1 MASTLKT
8 LVHQILLML
17 ALTFPIN
24 SHAWELQ
31 QDKNGIAMYTQSIA
45 GSPYISVK
53 LETILDSDM
62 QSAVDAVGDG
72 TRCNQWIK
80 MCESVKMLERV
91 SDEEVYFYTVLN
103 FPWPLKNRDSVFHV
117 TTQVNLDRSKVVI
130 NMRSEND
137 FYPMQKYVRMHTDTS
152 YTFEQL
158 EPGKI
163 KFIWGI
169 NSNPGGNLKPA
180 MFNKRLP
187 ADTRK
192 DLERLKRLLRGS

>member
-1 MASTLKT
+1 MILIFKT
-8 LVHQILLML
+8 PLSQLLLML
-17 ALTFPIN
+17 ALLFTIS

-31 QDKNGIAMYTQSIA
+31 QDKNGIALYTQSNP

-53 LETILDSDM
+53 LETILESDM

-80 MCESVKMLERV
+80 MCESVKLLERV
-91 SDEEVYFYTVLN
+91 TDDEVYFYTVLN

-117 TTQVNLDRSKVVI
+117 TTEVNPDRSHVVI
-130 NMRSEND
+130 NMRSKND
-137 FYPMQKYVRMHTDTS
+137 YYPMQKFVRMHTDTT

-163 KFIWGI
+163 KFTWGI
-169 NSNPGGNLKPA
+169 NSNPGGNLKPS

-192 DLERLKRLLRGS
+192 DLERLKRLLSGS